1 MTLEPL
7 LTQEDVDRKQR
18 FLTREGRAARPLRW
32 NDAGYW
38 VCQDGDSDCV
48 FAAYPDGSNY
58 YGHRQYDLI
67 SRIPEPASEAMNKT
81 DRCRTCGHEYDEHG
95 YMDENDE
102 GEFEN
107 PACHHFFLDGH
118 RACGCKQFIHPE
130 PAMESQVVD
139 GCCPKHGSTWVTDG
153 VCRLCKIHGDLD
165 MEAQVVVED
174 RRNDI
179 PDEASLHSFASF
191 DSCQILRPGLGE
203 LYLKVGDGQVLQL
216 TGANRGSAHHMNAAT
231 KCRHMP
237 HLRLRLVLEERT

>member
-7 LTQEDVDRKQR
+7 LTQDDVDRKQR
-18 FLTREGRAARPLRW
+18 FLTREGGAARPLRW

-48 FAAYPDGSNY
+48 FAAYPDGTNY

-67 SRIPEPASEAMNKT
+67 SRIPPEPASEAMNKT

-118 RACGCKQFIHPE
+118 RACGCKQFIPPE
-130 PAMESQVVD
+130 PDMESQVVAID
-139 GCCPKHGSTWVTDG
+139 GRKQKADPRKQFKELGY
-153 VCRLCKIHGDLD
+153 GDLY
-165 MEAQVVVED
+165 EA
-174 RRNDI
+174 
-179 PDEASLHSFASF
+179 
-191 DSCQILRPGLGE
+191 DSHLIYRKL
-203 LYLKVGDGQVLQL
+203 DGKNAERL
-216 TGANRGSAHHMNAAT
+216 TGPEAPQFAFLIDTYIVCLPR
-231 KCRHMP
+231 P
-237 HLRLRLVLEERT
+237 DLRLRMILEDRA